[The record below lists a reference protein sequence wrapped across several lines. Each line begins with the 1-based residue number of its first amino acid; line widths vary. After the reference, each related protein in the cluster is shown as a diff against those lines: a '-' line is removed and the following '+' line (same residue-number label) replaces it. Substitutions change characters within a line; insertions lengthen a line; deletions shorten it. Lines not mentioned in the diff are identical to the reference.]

1 MANFLAKLFKI
12 EGIKVK
18 AAEYVDAA
26 VQFVEEAAT
35 SEKGIEKKRMAID
48 WLLDKLH
55 INGLV
60 RLICANAIA
69 EVLDTLIEQAVT
81 RLKERLA
88 EADKA

>member
-26 VQFVEEAAT
+26 VQFVEEAST

-55 INGLV
+55 INGFV
-60 RLICANAIA
+60 RLICSNAIA

-81 RLKERLA
+81 RLKKCIA